1 MTLRLGAY
9 EPPPGRP
16 LRVHVAAGAGLRALV
31 VADLLRR
38 VAERRRHR
46 VLLTVPP
53 ETARAGR
60 DWTDYNIRP
69 FETRDAGVHDLLIAS
84 EEDGLEGHGL
94 VVPRETG
101 DPGPAADLLYAR
113 LAILEVPYGE
123 PLHLD
128 ADRLQHA
135 ATRLDEWRGQVARW
149 AAAPGRPM
157 DRAYAVEAEDALAA
171 DLDAPAA
178 LAVLDRLA
186 ADPGVEPGAKTETF
200 IHLDLLLG
208 LNLVADIGR
217 A

>member
-1 MTLRLGAY
+1 MTLRLGAL

-46 VLLTVPP
+46 VLLTVSP
-53 ETARAGR
+53 ETAPPGR

-69 FETRDAGVHDLLIAS
+69 FETRDADVHDLLIAS
-84 EEDGLEGHGL
+84 EGGGLA
-94 VVPRETG
+94 VPRETG
-101 DPGPAADLLYAR
+101 DPGPVADPLYAR

-128 ADRLQHA
+128 ADRLRRA
-135 ATRLDEWRGQVARW
+135 GTRLEEWRRQVALW

-157 DRAYAVEAEDALAA
+157 DRAYAAEAEDALAA
-171 DLDAPAA
+171 DLDVPAA

-186 ADPGVEPGAKTETF
+186 ADPDAAPGAKIDTF

-208 LNLVADIGR
+208 LNLVAAIGR